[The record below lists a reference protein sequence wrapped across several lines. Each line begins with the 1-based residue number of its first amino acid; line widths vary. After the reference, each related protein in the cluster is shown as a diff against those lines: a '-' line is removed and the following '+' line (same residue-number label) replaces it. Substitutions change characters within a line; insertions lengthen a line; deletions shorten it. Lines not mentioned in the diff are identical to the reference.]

1 MGTSAFT
8 VELEVR
14 DYECDLQG
22 VVNHAVYLHYLE
34 HARHLFLKSRGI
46 DFAEYARNGLN
57 LVVTRVELD
66 YLQSLRSGDR
76 FRVSLTLERVSRL
89 RFGFRQDI
97 VRIPDGTA
105 MLRAL
110 VIGTALNTSGRPHL
124 PAEVEQLLGTR
135 IASPSQA

>member
-1 MGTSAFT
+1 MGNSAFA

-34 HARHLFLKSRGI
+34 HARHLFLKSNGI

-76 FRVSLTLERVSRL
+76 FRVGLTLERV
-89 RFGFRQDI
+89 RFGFRQEI
-97 VRIPDGTA
+97 VRIPDGKA
-105 MLRAL
+105 ILRAL

-124 PAEVEQLLGTR
+124 PAEVERLLGWCV
-135 IASPSQA
+135 ASFSRA